1 MRSPDRG
8 RITFTEQRNT
18 HYSSDVSSRPS
29 STRPAPGRL
38 GPLLVVAIA
47 WLAVA
52 DIPTLLRVGPLSV
65 SGAATLLA
73 GLAAVVLAPLMLL
86 HGRGRSAPRSW
97 RYSIAPGPRRGV
109 VPITLLLFCGLA
121 IAGLAQHSTQ
131 NAIQQLAVYCAFVAA
146 IAVGALYSSPETPA
160 RFLQATGAVMGVVGI
175 IGIPVFAA
183 NVVLWTPRGFA
194 LAAMLAIAVLV
205 PFRSTNLLA
214 RLAPYLLTLAIAVS
228 LSRTATAISVLLL
241 AFAILRSRH
250 GMRGFRIVLAF
261 TALAAAAVVAFLTVP
276 ALRDR
281 FTTGD
286 NGVDVGGVAL
296 NTSGRSNLWE
306 LVIQD
311 VQKDPWWG
319 LGPGSASDVI
329 TAKYS
334 FVAQPHNEYLR
345 LWHDFGYVGAA
356 LFVVGI
362 LVLAVGALRR
372 TFRAPREH
380 RAIHWAAFLGIAA
393 VSAAALTDNP
403 FIYPFVMVPLGVVVG
418 MSIGRRDLDR
428 AAPPAARVDD
438 LVRGPLRRSGHAG
451 APAEQDGADEV
462 LV

>member
-1 MRSPDRG
+1 
-8 RITFTEQRNT
+8 
-18 HYSSDVSSRPS
+18 VSSSRLR
-29 STRPAPGRL
+29 TRAPGERL
-38 GPLLVVAIA
+38 PLLLVVALA
-47 WLAVA
+47 WLALA

-73 GLAAVVLAPLMLL
+73 GFGAIVLAPLLLL
-86 HGRGRSAPRSW
+86 HGRGRSTPRTW

-109 VPITLLLFCGLA
+109 VPVALLLFCGLA
-121 IAGLAQHSTQ
+121 FIGLAQHSTQ
-131 NAIQQLAVYCAFVAA
+131 NAIQQLAVYFAFVAA
-146 IAVGALYSSPETPA
+146 IAVGALYSTPRTPEQ
-160 RFLQATGAVMGVVGI
+160 FLRRTGAVMGVVGLVA
-175 IGIPVFAA
+175 IPVFAA

-194 LAAMLAIAVLV
+194 LAAMLAIAILV
-205 PFRSTNLLA
+205 PHRSTNPLA

-228 LSRTATAISVLLL
+228 LSRTATAIAVLLL
-241 AFAILRSRH
+241 AFAILRSRY
-250 GMRGFRIVLAF
+250 GMRGFRIALAF
-261 TALAAAAVVAFLTVP
+261 AALAVGAVVAFLTVP

-311 VQKDPWWG
+311 GQKDPWWG

-329 TAKYS
+329 IAKYP

-356 LFVVGI
+356 LFVLGL

-372 TFRAPREH
+372 TVRAPREH
-380 RAIHWAAFLGIAA
+380 RAIHWSAFLGITA

-403 FIYPFVMVPLGVVVG
+403 FVYPFVMVPLGVVVG
-418 MSIGRRDLDR
+418 MSIGRRELDR
-428 AAPPAARVDD
+428 PAPAAPPVETPVSRP
-438 LVRGPLRRSGHAG
+438 RRRSVEEPD
-451 APAEQDGADEV
+451 PADREGADEV